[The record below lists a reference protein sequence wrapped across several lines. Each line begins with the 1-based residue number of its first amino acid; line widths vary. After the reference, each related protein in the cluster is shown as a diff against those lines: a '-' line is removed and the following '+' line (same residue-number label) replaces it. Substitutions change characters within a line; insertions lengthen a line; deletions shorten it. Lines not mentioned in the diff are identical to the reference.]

1 MHNLFKAFL
10 DIFYPLYCG
19 GCNTLGS
26 TLCESCIET
35 FRPVEGETTCPI
47 CGRLVGKSIVCG
59 ACMEEKRAF
68 HRGYFGFY
76 FEGKLRDVIHAF
88 KFHGRRDAGR
98 FLVRLMGGRLNT
110 IADTFDCIVPVP
122 VTERRLL
129 ERGFNQS
136 FIIGEEIAK
145 ITGKEI
151 YPSVLVKTRKTKDQ
165 YSLSKKERK
174 KNIRGAFAVKNG
186 SRIKDKRVLLVDDL
200 FTTGYTAQEA
210 SRSLIRSSA
219 GEVIIF
225 ALARTPS

>member
-1 MHNLFKAFL
+1 
-10 DIFYPLYCG
+10 
-19 GCNTLGS
+19 
-26 TLCESCIET
+26 
-35 FRPVEGETTCPI
+35 
-47 CGRLVGKSIVCG
+47 
-59 ACMEEKRAF
+59 MEEKRAF